1 MKSIIQTINN
11 LPNLMLLKPANQEQI
26 NDAELQL
33 GVSFASEY
41 KEYLTSF
48 GAVLADGI
56 ELAGI
61 AKSEHRNVVYL
72 TKREWEL
79 NSNIPHSMYV
89 VEDTGVDGI
98 VVWQDTKGLIYQSKP
113 NTEAKEIANSLV
125 DYILSRTN

>member
-1 MKSIIQTINN
+1 
-11 LPNLMLLKPANQEQI
+11 MLLKPANQEQI